1 MKTLVID
8 RAGMGMGGI
17 EANYANIMAYALS
30 RDYRVCWLTTEAHER
45 TSSFKTVT
53 DDTRV
58 EKHYV
63 KRTPFGPLYPRL
75 TFAPDEEVVVLTSDF
90 LRYLI
95 SHAAFKKGSC
105 RSFSH
110 LLTVAHF
117 KGFAIFPERCFDEGQ
132 MRRRWNGRLAVAASW
147 LARTGSVVGFSR
159 VHLETFEKNY
169 GVPVADKD
177 EKLIPP
183 VFALE
188 RPDESQVRARAA
200 GRTESFRIIT
210 CSRFD
215 FPHKGYVLGLIRAFE
230 QIHER
235 HPQARLV
242 VVGFGEGEAC
252 VREAVE
258 KLAPACRGAVELAG
272 SLAPDQLKERMA
284 ACHLNVGVA
293 GALLRGAE
301 CALPSIVMRHYTEE
315 FEGYGLFAEVGKK
328 MSDEP
333 GSDMTALVEG
343 LITCSDDEY
352 TAQSLAAF
360 DKVDALFAANPE
372 FVFEQPA
379 IGAETA
385 PVPALVA
392 RLLFG
397 IRLGFEKLAHRS
409 PFEDRDRG

>member
-30 RDYRVCWLTTEAHER
+30 RGYRVCWLTTEAHER
-45 TSSFKTVT
+45 ASSFKTVT
-53 DDTRV
+53 DDAHV

-63 KRTPFGPLYPRL
+63 RRTPFGPLYPQIA
-75 TFAPDEEVVVLTSDF
+75 FAPDEEVVVLTSDF

-95 SHAAFKKGSC
+95 SHAAFKKGTC

-117 KGFAIFPERCFDEGQ
+117 KGFAIFPERCFDEGR
-132 MRRRWNGRLAVAASW
+132 MRRRWNRRLAAAASW
-147 LARTGSVVGFSR
+147 LARAGSVVGFSC

-242 VVGFGEGEAC
+242 VVGFGEGEAR

-272 SLAPDQLKERMA
+272 S
-284 ACHLNVGVA
+284 
-293 GALLRGAE
+293 LLRGAE

-333 GSDMTALVEG
+333 GSDMAPLVER
-343 LITCSDDEY
+343 LIICSDDEY
-352 TAQSLAAF
+352 TAQSFAAF

-379 IGAETA
+379 VGAEAA
-385 PVPALVA
+385 PVPALAA